1 MDLPGNEHLHASP
14 EQPATTTNLMAAVS
28 EPAIR
33 LSRKILQPSG
43 DKQRRLR
50 RHCEVNYDRFFAQH
64 SPKRSRKSPSPWKMS
79 NLKNILAASKT
90 DKKVEKGIIYSPSQ
104 ERKWSPKVIQYT
116 IARIYQARLNEL
128 SKGSPGSRSKSVP
141 YVKALRFD
149 LFVVNWFKGTYGN
162 TNRSV
167 RMILSTFKL

>member
-1 MDLPGNEHLHASP
+1 MSTPGVATSRSP
-14 EQPATTTNLMAAVS
+14 GTNNCS
-28 EPAIR
+28 ITNSPCR
-33 LSRKILQPSG
+33 GSPSSSKPWLVFRMMRF
-43 DKQRRLR
+43 KQRRLR
-50 RHCEVNYDRFFAQH
+50 RHCEVNYDRFFSQH